1 MANRVRLLTGVAG
14 IMCLL
19 LILSGCGRKEA
30 KTNPYEKLSK
40 ADMKYKNIQ
49 IVNFTITPRGVQET
63 DNPAD
68 ALADAQSN
76 CAAELMKSNLFE
88 NVKYVSKAEPAD
100 STLIVQG
107 ELTRLMIVGVAYR
120 TFVGGRGRR
129 SEMAVYVKLMDA
141 ATGTVVG
148 ERDIREVTDPRAG
161 RYTRGA
167 VDKLLPLVV
176 GNLIAEYIIDT
187 SRK

>member
-1 MANRVRLLTGVAG
+1 MENRIRLLACMVTIICVA
-14 IMCLL
+14 LAV
-19 LILSGCGRKEA
+19 SGCGRKEA
-30 KTNPYEKLSK
+30 KTNPYESLSK
-40 ADMKYKNIQ
+40 ADMKYRNVQ

-63 DNPAD
+63 DNPAA

-88 NVKYVSKAEPAD
+88 NVKYITKVEPAD
-100 STLIVQG
+100 STLIIQG
-107 ELTRLMIVGVAYR
+107 ELTRLMIVGVAFR

-129 SEMAVYVKLMDA
+129 SEMGVYVKLIDA
-141 ATGTVVG
+141 ATGAVVG
-148 ERDIREVTDPRAG
+148 EREIRENTNPHAG

-176 GNLIAEYIIDT
+176 GNLIAEYVIDT
-187 SRK
+187 ARK